1 MDLRGINMNNNTK
14 WQSINSDELHEH
26 VAEWTIVDIR
36 DPNAFSQGHIPRAF
50 NLNNSNIQ
58 NFVNETDFDKP
69 LVVVCYVGNSS
80 KGAADILCNAGFN
93 NVYSLNG
100 GMSFWR
106 IQHPELVEMG

>member
-1 MDLRGINMNNNTK
+1 MDLRGINMNSNTK
-14 WQSINSDELHEH
+14 WQSISSDELHEH

-36 DPNAFSQGHIPRAF
+36 DSNAFSQAHIPRAF

-58 NFVNETDFDKP
+58 SFVNETDFDKP

-80 KGAADILCNAGFN
+80 KGAADILCKAGFN

-100 GMSFWR
+100 GMSFWC